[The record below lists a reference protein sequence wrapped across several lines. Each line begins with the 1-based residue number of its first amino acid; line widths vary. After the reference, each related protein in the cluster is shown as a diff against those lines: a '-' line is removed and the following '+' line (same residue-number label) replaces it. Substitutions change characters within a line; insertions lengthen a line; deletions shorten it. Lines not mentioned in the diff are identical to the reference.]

1 MNARSAHDLLEAA
14 LHEPRDSHARW
25 RPVGELHRRDDQ
37 DTFSAAERLL
47 SSPAVER
54 RILAADVLAQMGAV
68 AGVAVEARR
77 FRDPAVGVLLPLLST
92 EIDPA
97 VLASVAIAFSH
108 LSDERAVPAL
118 HDLRRH
124 PDRNVRRGV
133 TFGLLGLD
141 TDLAV
146 EALIELTADSDP
158 EIRDWATFGL
168 GTQLDRDTP
177 TIRTALVERLDDTD
191 ADARAEAL
199 RGLARRGDARTIP
212 ALLSALGDT
221 DELSDPGMLEEALL
235 EIATRTGDER
245 LERLI
250 DQRLRDR
257 QRDHPDEPTPDGL
270 AAAAAR
276 YR

>member
-1 MNARSAHDLLEAA
+1 M
-14 LHEPRDSHARW
+14 
-25 RPVGELHRRDDQ
+25 
-37 DTFSAAERLL
+37 
-47 SSPAVER
+47 
-54 RILAADVLAQMGAV
+54 
-68 AGVAVEARR
+68 
-77 FRDPAVGVLLPLLST
+77 
-92 EIDPA
+92 
-97 VLASVAIAFSH
+97 LASVAIAFSH

-124 PDRNVRRGV
+124 PDRHVRRGV
-133 TFGLLGLD
+133 TFGLLGLE
-141 TDLAV
+141 TDLAI

-158 EIRDWATFGL
+158 EVRDWATFGL

-177 TIRTALVERLDDTD
+177 AIRTALVERLDDTD

-199 RGLARRGDARTIP
+199 RGLARREDPRTIP
-212 ALLSALGDT
+212 ALLSALDDT

-257 QRDHPDEPTPDGL
+257 RQGFPHEPMPADL